1 MRIMRGRVIKS
12 INGAFGS
19 KGFWSGRVGRR
30 GVREVLRKKGVSGLV
45 ERTVNLLY
53 LFIYWFKQNG

>member
-30 GVREVLRKKGVSGLV
+30 GVREVLRKKGVSDLV
-45 ERTVNLLY
+45 EGAVNLLY
-53 LFIYWFKQNG
+53 LFIY